1 MKKIITIIGPTAIG
15 KTNLSIELAKLING
29 QIVGLDSRQI
39 YKGMSIGTAQP
50 TELEMGLVKHH
61 LIGFREP
68 WESISAGEYSDMVIE
83 ISKNIT
89 KSGFSPIIS
98 GGAGLYYRALTSG
111 IFDESTS
118 NMDIRLEIE
127 NAYDLNPILLY
138 EKLKKIDPDYAKI
151 VHINNKKRLVRAL
164 EIYQITG
171 VSPSKNFEKQKNQ
184 QNKQKKMNLFTI
196 FLSVDRKIHRQI
208 IRSRALEMM
217 DNGWIEE
224 TKRLIKIK
232 EKNNIDL
239 PALNS
244 IGYEQIVNFLNGE
257 MSKEAL
263 LETIIN
269 KTWQYARKQVK
280 WFRNEDIDLTIDI
293 TNLDSVSAANCIYDL
308 YSTIKK

>member
-39 YKGMSIGTAQP
+39 YKCMPIGTAQP

-118 NMDIRLEIE
+118 NIDIRLEIE
-127 NAYDLNPILLY
+127 KEYDLNPILLY

-164 EIYQITG
+164 EIYKITG

-196 FLSVDRKIHRQI
+196 ILSLDREIHRAR
-208 IRSRALEMM
+208 IRSRTLEMIN
-217 DNGWIEE
+217 DGWIKE
-224 TKRLIKIK
+224 TKRLIKIRQ
-232 EKNNIDL
+232 KNNIDL

-257 MSKEAL
+257 MSKEEL

-280 WFRNEDIDLTIDI
+280 WFRNEDIDLTIDV
-293 TNLDSVSAANCIYDL
+293 TNLDSISAANCIYDL
-308 YSTIKK
+308 YSTIK

>member
-1 MKKIITIIGPTAIG
+1 MKKIITIIGPTATG
-15 KTNLSIELAKLING
+15 KTSLSIKLAKLING

-89 KSGFSPIIS
+89 KNGFAPIIS

-127 NAYDLNPILLY
+127 NEYDLNPMLLY

-184 QNKQKKMNLFTI
+184 LNKQNKMNLFTI
-196 FLSVDRKIHRQI
+196 FLSLDREIHRSR
-208 IRSRALEMM
+208 IRSRTLEMIN
-217 DNGWIEE
+217 NGWIQE

-244 IGYEQIVNFLNGE
+244 IGYEQIVSFLDGE
-257 MSKEAL
+257 MSRETL

-269 KTWQYARKQVK
+269 KTWQYARKQIK
-280 WFRNEDIDLTIDI
+280 WFRNEDIDLIIDI
-293 TNLDSVSAANCIYDL
+293 TNLDNVSAANCIHDL
-308 YSTIKK
+308 YSTIK